1 MLRSRSRLSTALQ
14 IAIILAPFLAMPL
27 AGWLGRRPRG
37 ALWLA
42 AVPAALSGYF
52 MYTFAVVS
60 RDGPF
65 SVAARWA
72 PALDLSLAFRFDGL
86 GLLFAVLITAVGA
99 LIVIYG
105 GTYLESHPNA
115 ARFHVVLFA
124 FMGSMLGVVLSDN
137 VILLFVF
144 WELTGFTSYL
154 LIGFEHDRADA
165 RRAATQALIVTG
177 GGGLA
182 LLAAGIL
189 VVDAA
194 GTPLLSELVR
204 TGGLAGHPLHAGIV
218 GLALV
223 AAFTKSAQFPFHFW
237 LPNAMQAPTPVSA
250 YLHSATMVKAGV
262 YLVARMT
269 PILGGAPIWTLTIA
283 VIATLTMV
291 IGAVRGLLE
300 TDLKRVLAYSTISAL
315 GILMLLFGIGSPH
328 AVAAGLAYL
337 LAHACYKGT
346 LFLVAGAVEHETG
359 TRDAATLRGLRRT
372 MPWTAAAAAL
382 AAGSMAG
389 IPLFFGFI
397 AKEQFYDSVGTSAL
411 PGAWNDILIGLAVA
425 ASMCLGAA
433 GFIAGIAPFRGRP
446 TGPPAAHDAPA
457 LLWIAPLLLGA
468 LGLALGIV
476 PGFAAGPVAL
486 ATAAVTGAVPTVT
499 FVLWHGLTT
508 TLVLSMLTLA
518 GSMALFALR
527 VRLWRLTWPASLHAE
542 RLYSLIVSVLDI
554 SSRRLAP
561 ALQSAS
567 LRAYVLTVVG
577 AAIALVA
584 LALTAD
590 GALPPPRRWTPVPFH
605 EGLLAALIV
614 AGALSAAFARTR
626 MAAVLSLGTVGYG
639 VAVLYALLGA
649 PDLAMTQFAVE
660 TLTVVI
666 FVLVFYRL
674 RGFGD
679 LSSRL
684 IKTRD
689 ALVAS
694 VAGALVTILVL
705 FVGSSGTTS
714 RLADYFADAA
724 PRLAHGRNV
733 VNVILVDFR
742 GFDTLGETTVLVT
755 VAVGV
760 RALLLIGRERR
771 P

>member
-1 MLRSRSRLSTALQ
+1 VPLAALH
-14 IAIILAPFLAMPL
+14 ILVILVPFLAMPL
-27 AGWLGRRPRG
+27 AGWLGRRRLG
-37 ALWLA
+37 SLLLA
-42 AVPAALSGYF
+42 AVPAALTGYF
-52 MYTFAVVS
+52 AYNLLVVS

-65 SVAARWA
+65 SVTASWA
-72 PALDLSLAFRFDGL
+72 PALNLSLSFRFDGL
-86 GLLFAVLITAVGA
+86 SMLFAILITGVGT

-105 GTYLESHPNA
+105 RKYLEFHPNV
-115 ARFHVVLFA
+115 ARFHVTLFA
-124 FMGSMLGVVLSDN
+124 FMGSMLGLVLSDN

-144 WELTGFTSYL
+144 WELTGFTSFL
-154 LIGFEHDRADA
+154 LIGFEHDRLAA

-189 VVDAA
+189 MVEAA
-194 GTPLLSELVR
+194 GSPLLSNLVNS
-204 TGGLAGHPLHAGIV
+204 GGLVGHPLHVGIV
-218 GLALV
+218 VLVLV

-269 PILGGAPIWTLTIA
+269 PILGGALIWTGPIT

-291 IGAVRGLLE
+291 IGAMRALLE

-315 GILMLLFGIGSPH
+315 GILMLLFGVGSLQT
-328 AVAAGLAYL
+328 VTAGLVYL
-337 LAHACYKGT
+337 LAHACYKGA
-346 LFLVAGAVEHETG
+346 LFLVAGAVELETG
-359 TRDAATLRGLRRT
+359 TRDVVLLGGLRRM
-372 MPWTAAAAAL
+372 MPRTAAGAAL

-389 IPLFFGFI
+389 IPLFSGFI
-397 AKEQFYDSVGTSAL
+397 AKEQFYESIRMSGLPGVWGGILITLAVGT
-411 PGAWNDILIGLAVA
+411 
-425 ASMCLGAA
+425 SMCLGAA
-433 GFIAGIAPFRGRP
+433 GFIAGIAPFRGRSM
-446 TGPPAAHDAPA
+446 TASASHDASASLWLGPMILGAIGVILGILPA
-457 LLWIAPLLLGA
+457 L
-468 LGLALGIV
+468 
-476 PGFAAGPVAL
+476 AAGLVAL
-486 ATAAVTGAVPTVT
+486 SAASVTGEASASIVV
-499 FVLWHGLTT
+499 WHGFNTT
-508 TLVLSMLTLA
+508 FVLSMLTLA
-518 GSMALFALR
+518 GAVGLFALR
-527 VRLWRLTWPASLHAE
+527 TTLWRLRWPPALHAE
-542 RLYSLIVSVLDI
+542 RLYSFTVSTLDTLG
-554 SSRRLAP
+554 RRLAP

-567 LRAYVLTVVG
+567 LRSYVLTVV
-577 AAIALVA
+577 ATAITLVTVA
-584 LALTAD
+584 LAAD
-590 GALPPPRRWTPVPFH
+590 GALPPPRRWTPVAFH

-614 AGALSAAFARTR
+614 AGALTAAFARTR
-626 MAAVLSLGTVGYG
+626 MAAVLSLGAVGYG

-689 ALVAS
+689 AVVAAA
-694 VAGALVTILVL
+694 AGALVTTLVL
-705 FVGSSGTTS
+705 FVGASGTTS
-714 RLADYFADAA
+714 RLAGYFADAA
-724 PRLAHGRNV
+724 PRLAHGLNV

-742 GFDTLGETTVLVT
+742 GFDTLGEITVLVT

-771 P
+771 Q

>member
-1 MLRSRSRLSTALQ
+1 MPSAALH
-14 IAIILAPFLAMPL
+14 IAVILAPFLALPL
-27 AGWLGRRPRG
+27 AGWLGRRRLG
-37 ALWLA
+37 SLLLA
-42 AVPAALSGYF
+42 AVPAALTGYF
-52 MYTFAVVS
+52 AYTFLVVS

-65 SVAARWA
+65 SVTASWA
-72 PALDLSLAFRFDGL
+72 PALNLSLSFRFDGL
-86 GLLFAVLITAVGA
+86 SVLFAVLITAVGT

-105 GTYLESHPNA
+105 RKYLEPHPNV
-115 ARFHVVLFA
+115 ARFHVALFA
-124 FMGSMLGVVLSDN
+124 FMGSMLGLVLSDN

-144 WELTGFTSYL
+144 WELTGFTSFL
-154 LIGFEHDRADA
+154 LIGFEHDRPAA

-189 VVDAA
+189 MVEAA
-194 GTPLLSELVR
+194 GTPLLSDLMNS
-204 TGGLAGHPLHAGIV
+204 GGLVGHPLHVGIV
-218 GLALV
+218 VLVLV

-269 PILGGAPIWTLTIA
+269 PILGGAPIWTGTIT

-291 IGAVRGLLE
+291 IGAIRALLE

-315 GILMLLFGIGSPH
+315 GILMLLFGMGSPQ
-328 AVAAGLAYL
+328 AVTAGLAYL
-337 LAHACYKGT
+337 LAHACYKGA

-359 TRDAATLRGLRRT
+359 TRDVASLGGLRRM
-372 MPWTAAAAAL
+372 MPRTAAGAAL

-389 IPLFFGFI
+389 IPLFSGFI
-397 AKEQFYDSVGTSAL
+397 AKEQFYESVRMSAL
-411 PGAWNDILIGLAVA
+411 PGVWSGILIALAVG

-433 GFIAGIAPFRGRP
+433 GFIAGIAPFRGRSM
-446 TGPPAAHDAPA
+446 TTPASHDAPA
-457 LLWIAPLLLGA
+457 SLWLGPVILGA
-468 LGLALGIV
+468 IGVILGVLPAL
-476 PGFAAGPVAL
+476 AAGPVAL
-486 ATAAVTGAVPTVT
+486 AAASVTGAVSTVT
-499 FVLWHGLTT
+499 FVLWHGFNTT
-508 TLVLSMLTLA
+508 FVLSMLTLA
-518 GSMALFALR
+518 GAVGLFALR
-527 VRLWRLTWPASLHAE
+527 SRLWRLSWPAALHAE
-542 RLYSLIVSVLDI
+542 RLYSFTVSTLDTLG
-554 SSRRLAP
+554 RRIAP

-567 LRAYVLTVVG
+567 LRSYVLTVV
-577 AAIALVA
+577 ATAIALVT
-584 LALTAD
+584 LALGAD
-590 GALPPPRRWTPVPFH
+590 GALPPPRRWTPVAFH

-614 AGALSAAFARTR
+614 AGALTAAFARTR

-666 FVLVFYRL
+666 FVLVFYQL

-689 ALVAS
+689 AIVAAA
-694 VAGALVTILVL
+694 AGALVTTLVL
-705 FVGSSGTTS
+705 FVGASGTTS

-724 PRLAHGRNV
+724 PRLAHGLNI

-742 GFDTLGETTVLVT
+742 GFDTLGEITVLVT
-755 VAVGV
+755 VAIGV

-771 P
+771 Q